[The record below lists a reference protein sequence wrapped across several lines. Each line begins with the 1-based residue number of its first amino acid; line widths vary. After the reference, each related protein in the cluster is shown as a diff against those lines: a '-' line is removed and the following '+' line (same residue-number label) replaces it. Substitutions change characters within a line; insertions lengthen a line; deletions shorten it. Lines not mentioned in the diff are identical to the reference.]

1 VTHFFRL
8 HPSRICSA
16 LLFAV
21 YSLSILIVLILP
33 VLVLAKAALVFLLV
47 CCLVYYLRRD
57 AWLLSASST
66 VAINLQGNNIVLLA
80 RNGGEVSGQLLPDSL
95 VTPVLTI
102 LNVLP
107 QGKKR
112 AGSVVIFPDSLGRE
126 RNRELRVLL
135 KWAVEVEPQ

>member
-1 VTHFFRL
+1 VTHFFKL

-21 YSLSILIVLILP
+21 YSLAILITLMLP
-33 VLVLAKAALVFLLV
+33 IAAWARAALAVLLV

-57 AWLLSASST
+57 GWLLSASSS

-80 RNGGEVSGQLLPDSL
+80 RNGDEMTGQLLRDSL
-95 VTPVLTI
+95 VTPALTI

-107 QGKKR
+107 RGKKR
-112 AGSVVIFPDSLGRE
+112 ARSVVIFPDSLDRE

-135 KWAVEVEPQ
+135 KWAVEVERQ

>member
-1 VTHFFRL
+1 MTHFFKL
-8 HPSRICSA
+8 HPSRICSV

-21 YSLSILIVLILP
+21 YSLSILIVLTLP
-33 VLVLAKAALVFLLV
+33 VFVWAKVAPAFLLV
-47 CCLVYYLRRD
+47 YCLVYYLHRD

-80 RNGGEVSGQLLPDSL
+80 RNGDEVSGQLLPDSL
-95 VTPVLTI
+95 VTPLLTV

-112 AGSVVIFPDSLGRE
+112 ARSIVIFPDSLDRE

-135 KWAVEVEPQ
+135 KWAVVVERQ